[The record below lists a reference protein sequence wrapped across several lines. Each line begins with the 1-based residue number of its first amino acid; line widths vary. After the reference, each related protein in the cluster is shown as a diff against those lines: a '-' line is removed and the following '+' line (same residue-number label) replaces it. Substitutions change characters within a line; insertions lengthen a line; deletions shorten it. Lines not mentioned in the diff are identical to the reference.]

1 MHIPLNKYKWFTR
14 LVRFTGGLIRLFS
27 DNLKTTPIVSVLEAN
42 PIPVQYVTFASFDDA
57 ENQFFYNC
65 THVNTAV
72 KKIP

>member
-1 MHIPLNKYKWFTR
+1 M
-14 LVRFTGGLIRLFS
+14 FS

-42 PIPVQYVTFASFDDA
+42 PVPVQYVTFASFDDA